1 MAKRLV
7 AKVGEYQKDGQTKG
21 EYVKIGV
28 ILENNNGE
36 YILIDPSVSLSGVLA
51 KQNAMAANAGQP
63 MRDNVMAGIFTDQ
76 QQGGQQG
83 YSNQGG
89 QARNNQQGH
98 NQRQGGY
105 NQGGQ
110 QQRSNPPANNHQQ
123 NGEPEFEFDDD

>member
-28 ILENNNGE
+28 ILENQNGE
-36 YILIDPSVSLSGVLA
+36 YLLIDPSVSLSGILA

-76 QQGGQQG
+76 NQGQQGYQQNNRQQGGQQNRG
-83 YSNQGG
+83 YS
-89 QARNNQQGH
+89 QAP
-98 NQRQGGY
+98 
-105 NQGGQ
+105 Q
-110 QQRSNPPANNHQQ
+110 QQRSNPPANNYSQ
-123 NGEPEFEFDDD
+123 NQGPDFDFDDD

>member
-28 ILENNNGE
+28 ILDNQNGE
-36 YILIDPSVSLSGVLA
+36 YVLIDPSVSLAGILA

-76 QQGGQQG
+76 NQGGQQG
-83 YSNQGG
+83 YQQPRTQSNQ
-89 QARNNQQGH
+89 QPRQQP
-98 NQRQGGY
+98 QG
-105 NQGGQ
+105 NQGY
-110 QQRSNPPANNHQQ
+110 RNNPPANNYQQ
-123 NGEPEFEFDDD
+123 NGEPDFSFDDD